1 MVDPL
6 AIAGSA
12 DVVGDR
18 SGHAADLRPRGS
30 RPQLK
35 QTVTGKVLFRQMP
48 TKGPERR
55 SKIKRIEKL
64 SEENMRSIQASRP
77 IVQNSEY
84 PAIAIAAIRT
94 IFIPIKKTIAGIV
107 NK

>member
-12 DVVGDR
+12 GVVGDR

-48 TKGPERR
+48 GKVRERK

-64 SEENMRSIQASRP
+64 SKNNMRSNQASRS

-84 PAIAIAAIRT
+84 PAITIAAT
-94 IFIPIKKTIAGIV
+94 CAIFIPIKKPIAGIV